1 MTLNIKKTIFFLW
14 DLCLIFKTMCAFSD
28 TSIASKAYLSYQVM
42 VALIFC
48 FTFIRCIKGFR
59 KNLGNKIIF
68 CSQFFV
74 ILVVYG
80 LIVFNPALSQEI
92 GQQIKAMLLFYT
104 ASVSMALCLE
114 SVEDQLKFLKHSYY
128 SIGIVV
134 FIAFVLY
141 NDKFRFILNLSN
153 LFSRDSRYRWEYGF
167 YHANFVGNITIC
179 LLILSFIISQIKK
192 RTSSRVAFSKILC
205 VGINIVSGCMLLASA
220 SRSNILA
227 IIVLGLVFL
236 FVNIDEWL
244 SIKRRYTG
252 IIQGF
257 IIILIIMLVLLS
269 GSDNMYD
276 SLFKLSNRSLNFT
289 INIPSLMASGKV
301 LFGIGYVDAG
311 LFGSNKLPMAT
322 WYVDNSYLY
331 VFLTM
336 GIAGFTWFIFLL
348 ARLFLKIRKY
358 DKVFDLNFTFTC
370 VFVTYLFLGMS
381 ETCIFYP
388 TFVSSFVYFVAF
400 ISCCFIKDEECM
412 NKIVS

>member
-28 TSIASKAYLSYQVM
+28 TSIASKAYLSYQVI

-59 KNLGNKIIF
+59 ENLGNKIIF

-74 ILVVYG
+74 VLAVYG

-104 ASVSMALCLE
+104 ASVSMTLCLE

-134 FIAFVLY
+134 LIAFVLY

-179 LLILSFIISQIKK
+179 MLLLSFIISQIKK

-205 VGINIVSGCMLLASA
+205 AGINIVSGCMLLASA

-227 IIVLGLVFL
+227 IFVLGLVFL
-236 FVNIDEWL
+236 FANIDEWL

-336 GIAGFTWFIFLL
+336 GIAGIAWFIFLL
-348 ARLFLKIRKY
+348 ARLFFKIRKY
-358 DKVFDLNFTFTC
+358 DKAFDLNFTFTC

-388 TFVSSFVYFVAF
+388 TFVSSLVYFVAF
-400 ISCCFIKDEECM
+400 ISCCFIKDDSDERVYE
-412 NKIVS
+412 

>member
-1 MTLNIKKTIFFLW
+1 MQEHEY
-14 DLCLIFKTMCAFSD
+14 
-28 TSIASKAYLSYQVM
+28 KARDV
-42 VALIFC
+42 C
-48 FTFIRCIKGFR
+48 FVTKMFHDNLKV
-59 KNLGNKIIF
+59 KNLIPSSFDESDCERFEMYHNTQYYFSSINLPDAPICYDVSCICKDKGRGPVLLKLENYLNSLGLRTYFHICRDNTSSENSGIDYKPQISYDEILKIVAQ
-68 CSQFFV
+68 SKV
-74 ILVVYG
+74 IIDLTQEKQNG
-80 LIVFNPALSQEI
+80 LTLRP
-92 GQQIKAMLLFYT
+92 
-104 ASVSMALCLE
+104 LE
-114 SVEDQLKFLKHSYY
+114 
-128 SIGIVV
+128 
-134 FIAFVLY
+134 
-141 NDKFRFILNLSN
+141 
-153 LFSRDSRYRWEYGF
+153 
-167 YHANFVGNITIC
+167 
-179 LLILSFIISQIKK
+179 IKK

-205 VGINIVSGCMLLASA
+205 AGINIVSGCMLLASA

-227 IIVLGLVFL
+227 IFVLGLVFL
-236 FVNIDEWL
+236 FANIDEWL

-336 GIAGFTWFIFLL
+336 GIAGIAWFIFLL
-348 ARLFLKIRKY
+348 ARLFFKIRKY
-358 DKVFDLNFTFTC
+358 DKAFDLNFTFTC

-388 TFVSSFVYFVAF
+388 TFVSSLVYFVAF
-400 ISCCFIKDEECM
+400 ISCCFIKDDSNERVYE
-412 NKIVS
+412 

>member
-28 TSIASKAYLSYQVM
+28 TSIASKAYLSYQVI
-42 VALIFC
+42 VALIFF

-59 KNLGNKIIF
+59 ENLGNKIIF

-74 ILVVYG
+74 ILAVYG
-80 LIVFNPALSQEI
+80 LIVFNPVLSQEI
-92 GQQIKAMLLFYT
+92 GQQIKAMLFFYT
-104 ASVSMALCLE
+104 ASVSMTLCLE

-179 LLILSFIISQIKK
+179 LLLLSFIISQIKK
-192 RTSSRVAFSKILC
+192 KINSRVAFSKVFC
-205 VGINIVSGCMLLASA
+205 VGINTISICMLLASA
-220 SRSNILA
+220 SRSNMLA
-227 IIVLGLVFL
+227 IIVLGLAFL
-236 FVNIDEWL
+236 FANINEWL
-244 SIKRRYTG
+244 PIKRKYTG
-252 IIQGF
+252 IIQGL
-257 IIILIIMLVLLS
+257 IIILIIMLVLFS

-276 SLFKLSNRSLNFT
+276 SLFKLSNRNLNFT
-289 INIPSLMASGKV
+289 INIPSLIASGKV

-336 GIAGFTWFIFLL
+336 GIAGIAWFIVLL

-358 DKVFDLNFTFTC
+358 DKAFGLNFTFTC
-370 VFVTYLFLGMS
+370 VFVTYMFLGMS

-400 ISCCFIKDEECM
+400 ISCCFIKDNCDE
-412 NKIVS
+412 ST